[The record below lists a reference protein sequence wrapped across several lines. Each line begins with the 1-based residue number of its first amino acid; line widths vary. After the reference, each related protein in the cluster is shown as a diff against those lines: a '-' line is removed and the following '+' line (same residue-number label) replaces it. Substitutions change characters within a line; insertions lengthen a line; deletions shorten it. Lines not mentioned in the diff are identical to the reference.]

1 MIALRSMGASLSIT
15 HAIGKN
21 SQNLTKSL
29 ERVSTGKRIN
39 RAADDAASLGVATN
53 LETKAKGL
61 RQAVR
66 NANDGVSIIQT
77 AEGGLES
84 AQDLLVRMRELAV
97 QSRSETLA
105 TSERSLVQD
114 EFQQLKDELKNLT
127 KSTSFNGRN
136 LLDGSKPALAIRV
149 GANGSSQ
156 DTIKV
161 AMANL
166 KGATLLLT
174 PASTATVTAASAA
187 IDLVDASLSIVNR
200 DRSRLG
206 AFHNRLLSA
215 ISVSTSSADALSA
228 SEAQIMDADFA
239 VETANMTKS
248 GILRS
253 AGIASLSQARSI
265 DRSVVRLL

>member
-15 HAIGKN
+15 RAIGKN
-21 SQNLTKSL
+21 SQNLTNSL
-29 ERVSTGKRIN
+29 ERVSSGKRIN

-84 AQDLLVRMRELAV
+84 AQDMLHRMRELAV
-97 QSRSETLA
+97 QSTSETLA
-105 TSERSLVQD
+105 SSERSLVQD
-114 EFQQLKDELKNLT
+114 EFQQLKNQLKSVT
-127 KSTSFNGRN
+127 TTTSFNGRN

-149 GANGSSQ
+149 GANAAST

-174 PASTATVTAASAA
+174 PASTATVTDASTA

-215 ISVSTSSADALSA
+215 ISVTASSADALNA